1 MTAEIISWSISTKVR
16 VGIKPDHKAKPGG
29 FYRFCEGG
37 FWGFYGFYVGFINL
51 KVYHDSHNQ
60 LLPYSF
66 FCAISAGLKRNSLF
80 RIKAVCISVCILWW
94 YYFVVNFRMITKNC
108 WDTCIPKLRKITVV
122 LFWLWFTPLGQKL
135 SNYPWLLKLWSNAVM
150 LVLVTKVWIY
160 FNAVVL
166 GNGNLFTIW
175 NRIIYTYTAHQSKL
189 ALKFSFTA
197 NMIKQ

>member
-29 FYRFCEGG
+29 FYRFYEGG
-37 FWGFYGFYVGFINL
+37 FWGFYGFYVG
-51 KVYHDSHNQ
+51 DSES
-60 LLPYSF
+60 LPWLPQPAATLQF
-66 FCAISAGLKRNSLF
+66 FCANSAGLKRNSLF
-80 RIKAVCISVCILWW
+80 RIKAVCISVCIFWW

-108 WDTCIPKLRKITVV
+108 WDTCIPKFRKITVV

-135 SNYPWLLKLWSNAVM
+135 SNYPWLLKLWSNAV
-150 LVLVTKVWIY
+150 VWIY

>member
-1 MTAEIISWSISTKVR
+1 MINLHKSQGWHKTPVLSLSQTRR
-16 VGIKPDHKAKPGG
+16 VLQVLWGWVFGVLWVLCG
-29 FYRFCEGG
+29 FYNSER
-37 FWGFYGFYVGFINL
+37 
-51 KVYHDSHNQ
+51 
-60 LLPYSF
+60 LPWLPQPAATLQF

-80 RIKAVCISVCILWW
+80 RIKAVCISVCIFWW

-108 WDTCIPKLRKITVV
+108 WDTCIPKFRKITVV

-166 GNGNLFTIW
+166 GNGNLFTLW